1 MATDLKAT
9 GTLPIMEIENLSFSY
24 GETQILK
31 NVNFRAYEKQMVA
44 LIGPN
49 GAGKSTL
56 FKCILKFLK
65 DYKGNIYLEGTDM
78 RQMSRPEIAK
88 KIAYIPQ
95 TTVPVFNYTVLDIV
109 LMGLTGGLRL
119 LESPKAQHVAKAEQV
134 LEDLG
139 IMHLRDRGFGRIS
152 GGERQLVLLARAIIQ
167 DAKIL
172 VMDEPTANLDYGNQ
186 FRVMERISRL
196 VEDGYTVILSTH
208 NPEHALLFAQTAFV
222 LQDGEVKASGPSR
235 EVLTEE
241 LMQKLY
247 DVEVRLL
254 DTEFHGEEAKVCVPI
269 KSLR

>member
-1 MATDLKAT
+1 MVTNSEIDK
-9 GTLPIMEIENLSFSY
+9 GTPIMEIRNLSFSY
-24 GETQILK
+24 GEEDILK
-31 NVNFRAYEKQMVA
+31 NVNFRAYEGQLVA

-65 DYKGNIYLEGTDM
+65 GYKGNIYLEGQDM
-78 RQMSRPEIAK
+78 AHMSRPQIAK

-109 LMGLTGGLRL
+109 LMGLTGGLKP
-119 LESPKAQHVAKAEQV
+119 LESPKQKHVEKAENL
-134 LEDLG
+134 LELLG
-139 IMHLRDRGFGRIS
+139 ITYLRDRGFGKIS
-152 GGERQLVLLARAIIQ
+152 GGERQLVLLARAMIQ

-186 FRVMERISRL
+186 FRVMERIRSL
-196 VEDGYTVILSTH
+196 VEEGYTVIISTH
-208 NPEHALLFAQTAFV
+208 NPEHALLFAEKAFV
-222 LQDGEVKASGPSR
+222 LQNGEVQAAGPSR

-247 DVEVRLL
+247 DIEVRLI
-254 DTEFHGEEAKVCVPI
+254 DTEFHGENAKVCVPVRST
-269 KSLR
+269 K